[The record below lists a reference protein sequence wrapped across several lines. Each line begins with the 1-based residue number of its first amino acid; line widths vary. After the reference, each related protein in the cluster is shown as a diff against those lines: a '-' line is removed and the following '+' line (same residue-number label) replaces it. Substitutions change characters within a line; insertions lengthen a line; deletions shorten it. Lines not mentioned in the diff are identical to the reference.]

1 MKIPTIVSTA
11 AFLSLAF
18 CGVFVAPQSPTLPTP
33 SVSAEQKGTDPGKGQ
48 ATVLTGK
55 VTAVDARAGTLTVK
69 TKDREVTLTTVSAS
83 TKSALATLKVGDTA
97 RVFERAGQVIA
108 ASPVGTESSSKIP
121 K

>member
-55 VTAVDARAGTLTVK
+55 VTAVDAKAGTLTVK

-97 RVFERAGQVIA
+97 RVFERADR
-108 ASPVGTESSSKIP
+108 
-121 K
+121 